1 MFFKKKKKSTALNV
15 TVQNFNEIVS
25 QRDKGILLD
34 FWGTGCNPCNVMSP
48 VIDELAGEFEGRA
61 IIGKVSVNQ
70 NPQLAQQFKIK
81 SVPTLCF
88 IKNGKLIEQ
97 LSGLVPKPNL
107 QEMVEDL
114 IAYDFFE
121 EEE

>member
-1 MFFKKKKKSTALNV
+1 MFFKKKEKPQAPNV
-15 TVQNFNEIVS
+15 GMSNFKEIV
-25 QRDKGILLD
+25 QKRDVGILLD

-48 VIDELAGEFEGRA
+48 IIDELAHEYKDKA
-61 IIGKVSVNQ
+61 IIAKVSVNQ
-70 NPQLAQQFKIK
+70 NPQLAQQFGIK

-88 IKNGKLIEQ
+88 IKNGRLIERI
-97 LSGLVPKPNL
+97 SGLIPKPNL